1 MDPNQQQ
8 LLLTT
13 GGGAQEVYVDEVF
26 NTKCYI
32 GNDTARTITTGM
44 DYTDR
49 GGMVWF
55 KNRDSGTNEHNLVD
69 TVRGV
74 QKDVRTN
81 THISER
87 TSSSRL
93 NAFSS
98 TGFTIGND
106 SDMNNVDDDI
116 VCWSF
121 LKEKGFFDIVKYN
134 GNATNSSSPPQQIA
148 HNLGSKPGAIW
159 IKCLTANQSWAS
171 YHHNLGAGYVQTVN
185 SDGAGG
191 NSVAYFNDTEP
202 TSTHFTVGYD
212 GQVNENGHEYIA
224 YLWAGADSD
233 ADTARSI
240 YCNGS
245 AGAVTTSDSSYAM
258 GTGLFTVEMWIKP
271 DDSSGSDRFFFGG
284 RPSTSGSMAEYGFDL
299 YIQANTNYVY
309 GRRNSD
315 SSPTS
320 MFNSPSY
327 HNRVALGAWNHIA
340 VVRHGTG
347 DLKLYVN
354 GQQSGSTYTNH
365 NDDRQSEIRIGQKSN
380 GGNEFKGGIS
390 NLRMTKGQALYT
402 ATFKPPT
409 EPLTTTSQG
418 AIASNVKLLCCQ
430 NTTITGATVAAATPL
445 NTYGGTISAST
456 DNPFNAPECYKFGAD
471 KDQDIIKCGIYT
483 GDTGTGD
490 FEVHL
495 GWEPQFIIIK
505 RTSGGSANWAMFDN
519 MRGINSTARSE
530 LYLYPNLTHQE
541 YEAERIS
548 LTPTGFVVSASA
560 GILINNANDEYI
572 YIAIRR
578 TDPKVQKPA
587 EVGTD
592 VFAMDTGNP
601 STPNV
606 LPTFDSGF
614 PIDFATMRQPGT
626 GQDWYTTYRLV
637 QKGYINI
644 NSSTNENTYPGFRC
658 DSNLGWAYDGSYG
671 TNYQSWMWKRHA
683 GMDVVCYDGD
693 GKGNRQIPHSLGRTP
708 EMMWLKAR
716 DNNSFK
722 WNVYHSGANG
732 GVTPENWYILF
743 TSGVPGEYSP
753 IWNDT
758 APTSTSFTV
767 GSYNEV
773 NHDTSEYVMM
783 LFASVTGLCK
793 VGWYTG
799 DGTDNGTHAIT
810 VGFQPRFLIIK
821 EWNTSSGTNWNV
833 FDTLRGLGAGVNTM
847 SLNLND
853 DSNQSNQGSGK
864 IGLSA
869 TAFIPGSGGEAGWNG
884 NNKKYIYYAHA

>member
-8 LLLTT
+8 LLLT
-13 GGGAQEVYVDEVF
+13 GGGTKEVYVDEVF
-26 NTKCYI
+26 NTHCFL
-32 GNDTARTITTGM
+32 GNGTARTITTGM
-44 DYTDR
+44 DYTDK
-49 GGMVWF
+49 GGLTWF
-55 KNRDSGTNEHNLVD
+55 KNRDSGTNEHNLFD

-74 QKDVRTN
+74 QKDIRTN
-81 THISER
+81 TWMSER
-87 TSSSRL
+87 TSTSRL

-106 SDMNNVDDDI
+106 SDLNNSGDDI

-134 GNATNSSSPPQQIA
+134 GNATNSSSPPQEIP
-148 HNLGSKPGAIW
+148 HNLGCKPGAIW
-159 IKCLTANQSWAS
+159 IKSLTSNQSWAS
-171 YHHNLGAGYVQTVN
+171 YHHSLGPTRYMGTN
-185 SDGAGG
+185 SEGVGG
-191 NSVAYFNDTEP
+191 TSAAYWNDVEP
-202 TSTHFTVGYD
+202 TKDIFTVGYD
-212 GQVNENGHEYIA
+212 GQVNENNNEYIA

-245 AGAVTTSDSSYAM
+245 AGAVFTSSSTSYEM

-299 YIQANTNYVY
+299 YMTSDNYVY

-315 SSPTS
+315 SSPTP
-320 MFNSPSY
+320 MFTSPSY
-327 HNRVALGAWNHIA
+327 QNRLALGAWNHIA
-340 VVRHGTG
+340 VVRHGTS
-347 DLKLYVN
+347 DMRLYVN

-365 NDDRQSEIRIGQKSN
+365 NDDRQSEIRLGQKSN

-390 NLRMTKGQALYT
+390 NVRMTKGQALYT
-402 ATFKPPT
+402 AAFKPPT

-430 NTTITGATVAAATPL
+430 NTTITGATVAAAIPL
-445 NTYGGTISAST
+445 NSYGGTISAST
-456 DNPFNAPECYKFGAD
+456 DNPFPDPTSMNFGEEG
-471 KDQDIIKCGIYT
+471 DQDIIKCGIYT
-483 GDTGTGD
+483 GNTGTGD

-505 RTSGGSANWAMFDN
+505 RTSGGNANWSMFDN
-519 MRGINSTARSE
+519 MRGINSEHVTE

-541 YEAERIS
+541 YDAERIS
-548 LTPTGFVVSASA
+548 LTPTGFKVDAAA

-572 YIAIRR
+572 YIAVRR
-578 TDPKVQKPA
+578 PDPKVQKPA
-587 EVGTD
+587 EAGTD

-606 LPTFDSGF
+606 LPTFDSEF
-614 PIDFATMRQPGT
+614 PIDFATMRQPGS

-637 QKGYINI
+637 QKGYISFN
-644 NSSTNENTYPGFRC
+644 NNNTENLYQGFQC
-658 DSNLGWAYDGSYG
+658 DSNVGWARDSSYG
-671 TNYQSWMWKRHA
+671 ASYQSWMWKRHA
-683 GMDVVCYDGD
+683 GMDVVTYNGN
-693 GKGNRQIPHSLGRTP
+693 GKSNRQIPHSLGRTP

-716 DNNSFK
+716 DSGTYK

-743 TSGVPGEYSP
+743 TNGLPGQYTP

-767 GSYNEV
+767 GSYGEV
-773 NHDTSEYVMM
+773 NHDTTEYVMM
-783 LFASVTGLCK
+783 LFASVTNICK
-793 VGWYTG
+793 VGWYEG
-799 DGTDNGTHAIT
+799 DGTDNGTKEVP

-821 EWNTSSGTNWNV
+821 EWNTSASTNWNV
-833 FDTLRGLGAGVNTM
+833 FDTLRGLGAGVNTL

-853 DSNQSNQGSGK
+853 TNAQTNQGSGK
-864 IGLSA
+864 IELSA

-884 NNKKYIYYAHA
+884 NGKKYIYYAHA